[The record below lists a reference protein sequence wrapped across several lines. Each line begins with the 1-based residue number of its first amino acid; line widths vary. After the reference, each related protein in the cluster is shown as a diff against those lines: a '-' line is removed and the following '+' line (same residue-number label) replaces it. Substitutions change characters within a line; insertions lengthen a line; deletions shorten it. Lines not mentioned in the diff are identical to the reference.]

1 MIVDGKQQAYRLNGQ
16 LFHCGT
22 NVTLHYIGGKWKSI
36 IIWYLRNGT
45 MRFSTIKKLMPDI
58 TEKMLSIQL
67 KALQADGIIERQVFG
82 TKPPLKVEYSLSE
95 FGKSF
100 VPVIQKITDW
110 GIDYAEAEGKLVA
123 LESENSEKNQSP

>member
-1 MIVDGKQQAYRLNGQ
+1 MIAEGKQHAYQLNGQ

-22 NVTLHYIGGKWKSI
+22 NVTLHFIGGKWKSI
-36 IIWYLRNGT
+36 IIWYLRNGA

-67 KALQADGIIERQVFG
+67 KALKADGIVERQVFG
-82 TKPPLKVEYSLSE
+82 TKPPNRVEYSLSE

-110 GIDYAEAEGKLVA
+110 GIDYAETKGKLVT
-123 LESENSEKNQSP
+123 LEP